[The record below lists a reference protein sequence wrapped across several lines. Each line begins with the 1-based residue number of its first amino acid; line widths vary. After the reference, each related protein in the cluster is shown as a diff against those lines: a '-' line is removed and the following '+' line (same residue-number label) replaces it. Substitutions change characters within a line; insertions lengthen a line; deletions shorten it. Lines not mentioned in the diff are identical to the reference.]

1 MVHVVSTVPE
11 APYPHYWEK
20 EKSEALLEW
29 KKLKGLGFLDNL
41 VWRIEE
47 EIGGSVAGSHCRDG
61 TPDKEVVRLGDDID
75 AGLIMVGG
83 RRLKW
88 LERIF
93 LAGFSEK
100 VSRRAKCPVLVVGER
115 GSHGSPVA
123 WWLFHPFCEVHA
135 QNPAGKDLDR

>member
-1 MVHVVSTVPE
+1 VHVVSTVPE
-11 APYPHYWEK
+11 LPYPHYWEK

-29 KKLKGLGFLDNL
+29 KKLKGLGYLDNL

-47 EIGGSVAGSHCRDG
+47 ELGGNVASSHYRDG
-61 TPDKEVVRLGDDID
+61 TPDKEVVRLGEEID

-123 WWLFHPFCEVHA
+123 WRL
-135 QNPAGKDLDR
+135 

>member
-29 KKLKGLGFLDNL
+29 KKLKGLGFLDDL
-41 VWRIEE
+41 VLRIEE

-83 RRLKW
+83 RRPNW
-88 LERIF
+88 FERIF
-93 LAGFSEK
+93 LTGYSER
-100 VSRRAKCPVLVVGER
+100 VSRRAKCPVLVVGEGGMNGVR
-115 GSHGSPVA
+115 TARP
-123 WWLFHPFCEVHA
+123 
-135 QNPAGKDLDR
+135 

>member
-1 MVHVVSTVPE
+1 LHVVHVVPTVPE
-11 APYPHYWEK
+11 LPYPHYWEK

-47 EIGGSVAGSHCRDG
+47 ELGGNVAGSHYRDG
-61 TPDKEVVRLGDDID
+61 TPDKEVVRLGEEID

-123 WWLFHPFCEVHA
+123 WRP
-135 QNPAGKDLDR
+135 

>member
-29 KKLKGLGFLDNL
+29 KKVKGLGFLDDL
-41 VWRIEE
+41 VSRIEE
-47 EIGGSVAGSHCRDG
+47 ELEGSVAGSHCRDG

-83 RRLKW
+83 RRPNW
-88 LERIF
+88 FERIF
-93 LAGFSEK
+93 LTGYSER
-100 VSRRAKCPVLVVGER
+100 VSRRAKCPVLVVGEGGMNGVR
-115 GSHGSPVA
+115 TA
-123 WWLFHPFCEVHA
+123 HP
-135 QNPAGKDLDR
+135 

>member
-11 APYPHYWEK
+11 LPYPHYWDK

-47 EIGGSVAGSHCRDG
+47 ELGGNVASSHYRDG
-61 TPDKEVVRLGDDID
+61 TPDKEVVRLGEEID

-83 RRLKW
+83 RRPKW
-88 LERIF
+88 FERIF
-93 LAGFSEK
+93 LTGYSEG

-115 GSHGSPVA
+115 GMNGVRTARP
-123 WWLFHPFCEVHA
+123 
-135 QNPAGKDLDR
+135 